1 MKLRPIL
8 NPDNPPTGD
17 MFNALNWFETL
28 CRMRGKTEVTEDE
41 VLEHLIAEGRIDL
54 ARAFVRDYFSELPD
68 APQ

>member
-17 MFNALNWFETL
+17 MFLALNWFETL
-28 CRMRGKTEVTEDE
+28 CRMRGKTEVAEDE

-54 ARAFVRDYFSELPD
+54 AKAFVRDYFLAE
-68 APQ
+68 PQ